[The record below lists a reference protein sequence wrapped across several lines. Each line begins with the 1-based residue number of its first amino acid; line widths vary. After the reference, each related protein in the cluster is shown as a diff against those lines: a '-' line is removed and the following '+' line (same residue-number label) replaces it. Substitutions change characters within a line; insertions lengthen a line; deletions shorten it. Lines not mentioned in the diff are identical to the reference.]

1 MLADE
6 SLEVTGSPGLGTE
19 AGRPGPG
26 CVWCPPNIAALR
38 KQRASGIKTKLL
50 TFNSPTLPISLTQ
63 NTMKR
68 LIMN

>member
-26 CVWCPPNIAALR
+26 CAITPNTHLADTESEDNGHELNCTEAN
-38 KQRASGIKTKLL
+38 QASK
-50 TFNSPTLPISLTQ
+50 
-63 NTMKR
+63 
-68 LIMN
+68 